1 MNDLDSTTTKLK
13 DAVLAASR
21 LGKRRLIALAGPPA
35 SGKSTLADAVAAAL
49 NTQDCTAQVVPM
61 DGFHLHNQI
70 LIDRGLLP
78 RKGAPNTFDA
88 LGFKHLVARLPNEE
102 EIFYPLFDRGRDI
115 AIAGAGR
122 LGPECD
128 TVVIEGNYLLL
139 DAPHWRDLAAH
150 WDLSIHLNVPEPTLR
165 DRLTKRWLQ
174 FGLSE
179 EQSIARAEE
188 NDLPNART
196 VASQSLPAD
205 IIL

>member
-1 MNDLDSTTTKLK
+1 MNDLDSTTTKLR

-49 NTQDCTAQVVPM
+49 NAQDCTAQVVPM

-78 RKGAPNTFDA
+78 RKGAPETFDA
-88 LGFKHLVARLPNEE
+88 LGFKHLVARLPNED
-102 EIFYPLFDRGRDI
+102 EIFYPLFDRNRDI

-122 LGPECD
+122 IGPECD
-128 TVVIEGNYLLL
+128 TVIIEGNYLLL
-139 DAPHWRDLAAH
+139 DAPHWRDLTAH
-150 WDLSIHLNVPEPTLR
+150 WDLSIHLQVADSTLR
-165 DRLTKRWLQ
+165 DRLTQRWLQ
-174 FGLSE
+174 FGLSQ
-179 EQSIARAEE
+179 EQSIARAE

-196 VASQSLPAD
+196 VTAQSLPAD
-205 IIL
+205 IML